1 MIDKSEVKDI
11 AKLAEIELGREE
23 LEKVIPLLN
32 NILDH
37 IDTVNSAD
45 TENIKPTSHVIDINN
60 VFREDKPR
68 RSLSREE
75 ALKNAP
81 DVENSGFK
89 VPKID

>member
-1 MIDKSEVKDI
+1 MIDKNEVKDI

-81 DVENSGFK
+81 DAENSGFK